1 MIRKETPAMKKVINA
16 LGWIVV
22 GCMYFAFGFGMM
34 IAIASSTPMM

>member
-22 GCMYFAFGFGMM
+22 GCMYFALGFGMVVATAAM
-34 IAIASSTPMM
+34 I